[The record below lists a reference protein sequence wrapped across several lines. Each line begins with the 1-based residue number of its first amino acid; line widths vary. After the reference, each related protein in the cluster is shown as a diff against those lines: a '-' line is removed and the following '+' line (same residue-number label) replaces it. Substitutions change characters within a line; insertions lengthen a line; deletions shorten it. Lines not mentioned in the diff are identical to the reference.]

1 MDLVSGFWLFGK
13 LLCSF
18 KAKCL
23 IAFAFF
29 FKTEWPISTASL
41 LESLHTV
48 TLGHWVR
55 GLCYHRFDLHRHRS
69 YLLMHIVELRLKPVV
84 RRFMA
89 VLYLIVL
96 SEFASVRTFIVLS
109 LADVGK
115 VPAEL
120 PRNAV
125 GKFYWV
131 NWSTKH
137 LTSFV
142 EYSVSEAFVFLNDC
156 SRQFLLFLYFSSQL
170 QYSLLELVT
179 FLLTSLRYSRCYM
192 PIVLSLLHISY

>member
-1 MDLVSGFWLFGK
+1 
-13 LLCSF
+13 
-18 KAKCL
+18 
-23 IAFAFF
+23 
-29 FKTEWPISTASL
+29 
-41 LESLHTV
+41 
-48 TLGHWVR
+48 
-55 GLCYHRFDLHRHRS
+55 LHRHRS